1 MGVIG
6 ERAHSRSH
14 RYPDLED
21 FATAMTFLSSYE
33 ILLLIDLTDRRAFR
47 ALGTA
52 VSY

>member
-21 FATAMTFLSSYE
+21 FATARKIEYFE
-33 ILLLIDLTDRRAFR
+33 IHRVVWGGGPVTSGAQ
-47 ALGTA
+47 G
-52 VSY
+52 